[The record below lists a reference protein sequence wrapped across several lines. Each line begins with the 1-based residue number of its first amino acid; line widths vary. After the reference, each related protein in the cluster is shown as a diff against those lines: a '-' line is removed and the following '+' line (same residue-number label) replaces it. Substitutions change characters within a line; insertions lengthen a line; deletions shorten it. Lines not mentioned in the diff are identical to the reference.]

1 MANEMLLEK
10 LPALIQDYL
19 AEVEQQAAKRGPTD
33 GLLGFG
39 DALRNDACHD
49 RFAEA
54 LQALIEQMA
63 ATPVSHTQAASA
75 LRILCEAPLQCPDNT
90 PQTAC
95 ARWMLEASQALALP
109 LVPLLLPA
117 EALQLFQ
124 WYRTVYPRSRQLP
137 AEKKL
142 AKALRLQAENS

>member
-1 MANEMLLEK
+1 MANEELLEK
-10 LPALIQDYL
+10 LPALLQGYL

-39 DALRNDACHD
+39 DALRNDGCHD

-75 LRILCEAPLQCPDNT
+75 LRLVCEAPLQCPDNT

-137 AEKKL
+137 SEKKL

>member
-1 MANEMLLEK
+1 MANERLLEK

-49 RFAEA
+49 RFADG
-54 LQALIEQMA
+54 LQALVEQMTNA
-63 ATPVSHTQAASA
+63 PISHTQAAFA
-75 LRILCEAPLQCPDNT
+75 LRCLCEAPLQCPDNT

-95 ARWMLEASQALALP
+95 ARWMLEAAQSLALP
-109 LVPLLLPA
+109 LVPLLQPA
-117 EALQLFQ
+117 DAAQLFQ
-124 WYRTVYPRSRQLP
+124 WYRSVYPRGRQLP

-142 AKALRLQAENS
+142 AKALHQQAGK

>member
-39 DALRNDACHD
+39 DALRYDGCHD

-63 ATPVSHTQAASA
+63 DAPVSHAQATSA
-75 LRILCEAPLQCPDNT
+75 LRLLCEAPLQCPDNT

-109 LVPLLLPA
+109 LVPLLQPA
-117 EALQLFQ
+117 DAAQLFQ
-124 WYRTVYPRSRQLP
+124 WYRGVYPRSRQLP

-142 AKALRLQAENS
+142 AKALHQQAEK

>member
-1 MANEMLLEK
+1 M
-10 LPALIQDYL
+10 
-19 AEVEQQAAKRGPTD
+19 
-33 GLLGFG
+33 GFG
-39 DALRNDACHD
+39 DALRNDGCHD

-63 ATPVSHTQAASA
+63 ATPISHTQAASA

>member
-1 MANEMLLEK
+1 MANEELLEK
-10 LPALIQDYL
+10 LPALLQSYL
-19 AEVEQQAAKRGPTD
+19 AEIEQQAAKRGPTD

-39 DALRNDACHD
+39 DALRNDGCHD

-109 LVPLLLPA
+109 LVPLLLPV

>member
-1 MANEMLLEK
+1 MANEELLEK
-10 LPALIQDYL
+10 LPALLQSYL
-19 AEVEQQAAKRGPTD
+19 AEIEQQAAKRGPTD

-39 DALRNDACHD
+39 DALRNDGCHD

-63 ATPVSHTQAASA
+63 AAPVSHTQAASA

-124 WYRTVYPRSRQLP
+124 RYRTVYPRSRQLP

-142 AKALRLQAENS
+142 AKALRLQAEK

>member
-1 MANEMLLEK
+1 MANEELLEK
-10 LPALIQDYL
+10 LPALLRGYR

-39 DALRNDACHD
+39 DALRNDGCHD

-95 ARWMLEASQALALP
+95 ARWMLEASQALVLP

-142 AKALRLQAENS
+142 AKALRLQAEK